1 LKKSLKPCERRFGKD
16 ETTKM
21 IQKKGR
27 WLHRKPIHFEV
38 RIVSCGVFPE
48 LDRNPWNFFAQMTED
63 EREDEFVEILGHLW
77 PETIRGGSK
86 APAEPAKDPLDY
98 KLQMHR

>member
-1 LKKSLKPCERRFGKD
+1 
-16 ETTKM
+16 M
-21 IQKKGR
+21 IQKRGR

-38 RIVSCGVFPE
+38 RIVACGVYPE
-48 LDRNPWNFFAQMTED
+48 LDRNPGNFFAQMTGD
-63 EREDEFVEILGHLW
+63 DREDEFVEVLGHLW
-77 PETIRGGSK
+77 SETIRGGSK